1 MPSRRLFVPFLV
13 VVLAAALW
21 LWPAGETEVVELS
34 DDVRAC
40 SANLRALYQDLVTYE
55 ARSGRTPAASGPA
68 FLSVPLE
75 QSIVEG
81 TVEDTPAERA
91 RLACPGAGRP
101 YAGRDALAHPLARF
115 PAGGAEI
122 QALAACDG
130 AGRLPHAEG
139 VNVLYSD
146 GSVQMLLLAQEL
158 EQGRLPAGTTTIAVG
173 PDSPLP
179 ELRSLATH

>member
-1 MPSRRLFVPFLV
+1 MPSRRLLVPLLV

-21 LWPAGETEVVELS
+21 LWPSGESEVVELS

-40 SANLRALYQDLVTYE
+40 SANLRALYQDLVAYQ
-55 ARSGRTPAASGPA
+55 ARTGRLPAASGPA
-68 FLSVPLE
+68 FLSAPREESL
-75 QSIVEG
+75 VEH
-81 TVEDTPAERA
+81 TPDERA
-91 RLACPGAGRP
+91 QLACPGAGKP

-122 QALAACDG
+122 QVLAACDG
-130 AGRLPHAEG
+130 AGQLPHAEG

-146 GSVQMLLLAQEL
+146 GSVQMLLLAREL
-158 EQGRLPAGTTTIAVG
+158 EQGRLPAGTSTIPVG

-179 ELRSLATH
+179 ELRTLATR